1 MSKKGASTTDLSPT
15 PGARPRSAGRIR
27 ALSLPALPMS
37 LRSLALISCLAS
49 LLATA
54 GPAAAVSVT
63 AEVTAESALVGL
75 KLAARQSAARG
86 TLTAAQNDCFQAL
99 APSEY
104 FEAAEQI
111 VNAALSPAELAAA
124 DTFFTSATGRKYALH
139 GLLGL
144 YVALNLKTPEPLPR
158 FTAEDIQAIESFTAT
173 PVGEALVKRQVLESP
188 AARAALDGRSQALV
202 KRCKPAKP
210 LATD

>member
-1 MSKKGASTTDLSPT
+1 MTRSTGRMGALP
-15 PGARPRSAGRIR
+15 
-27 ALSLPALPMS
+27 LPALPMS
-37 LRSLALISCLAS
+37 LRSLALAPFAAAVLA
-49 LLATA
+49 ATA

-63 AEVTAESALVGL
+63 AEVTAESALLGL

-86 TLTAAQNDCFQAL
+86 TLTAAQDACFQAL

-111 VNAALSPAELAAA
+111 VHAALSPTDVAAA

-158 FTAEDIQAIESFTAT
+158 FTAEDIQAIEAFTAT
-173 PVGEALVKRQVLESP
+173 PVGEALVQRQVLESP
-188 AARAALDGRSQALV
+188 AAHAALDGRSQALV
-202 KRCKPAKP
+202 KRCKPAPAAK
-210 LATD
+210 AD

>member
-1 MSKKGASTTDLSPT
+1 MLV
-15 PGARPRSAGRIR
+15 RSA
-27 ALSLPALPMS
+27 
-37 LRSLALISCLAS
+37 LAVCAAAV
-49 LLATA
+49 LATAA

-63 AEVTAESALVGL
+63 AEVTAESALLGL

-86 TLTAAQNDCFQAL
+86 TLTAAQNACFQAL
-99 APSEY
+99 AASEY

-111 VNAALSPAELAAA
+111 VSAALSPAEVAAA
-124 DTFFTSATGRKYALH
+124 DSFFTSAPGRKYALH

-158 FTAEDIQAIESFTAT
+158 FTAEEIQAIEAFTAT

-188 AARAALDGRSQALV
+188 AARSALDAQSQALV
-202 KRCKPAKP
+202 KRCKPPTPKAGTP
-210 LATD
+210 D